1 MSIRAVRM
9 PAACNGSRA
18 LSSRKRAAP
27 TTSCSLASASATGR
41 ATSLVTPVTRYRAMS
56 PPQIRRPVRSY
67 ASAIARRSSVLRW
80 RSRAQLGSAAVAD
93 EAFLHDRADPPTV
106 LGGDPT
112 CTQTTGPTGPWRV
125 LVVEQPAVGAEL
137 GVEPHRVVEARD
149 EHLAVGEVDAVGEQ
163 DRVEQRHVARVG
175 EHADMQ

>member
-80 RSRAQLGSAAVAD
+80 RSRAQDGSAAVPD
-93 EAFLHDRADPPTV
+93 QAFLHDRADPPAV
-106 LGGDPT
+106 LRIDPT
-112 CTQTTGPTGPWRV
+112 GAEAAGTSRPGGV

-137 GVEPHRVVEARD
+137 GVEPHRMVEARD
-149 EHLAVGEVDAVGEQ
+149 EHVAVGEVDAMGE
-163 DRVEQRHVARVG
+163 
-175 EHADMQ
+175 